1 MDAGVGVFA
10 CLVAAVGE
18 GRMERMFEFGDCLEG
33 CLRGEFGR

>member
-10 CLVAAVGE
+10 CLVATVGE
-18 GRMERMFEFGDCLEG
+18 GGVECVFEFGDCLEG